1 MQPSSK
7 ARDTLDNNKIVEIKG
22 ENDIDFKRRS
32 TVLIK
37 DTFNFN
43 NTYNSEYNNA
53 KYLYEVEL
61 LVLNDLRGKN
71 SVVNTEKFCSFL
83 IKEHDKKVN
92 KKYDLDIN
100 IRDLYP
106 IDIHTNNKPKENVDR
121 FYQFNKFIL
130 SINNIIS
137 RRVTKKEIV
146 YKKDKSRSILSV
158 QISKSDYLKVFV
170 LEHIKQYDYNNSF
183 KTISKGN
190 CKPLKK
196 LMIIK
201 NDSDLKYLFDVIKK
215 YLKKMF

>member
-7 ARDTLDNNKIVEIKG
+7 ARDTLDNSRIVENKG
-22 ENDIDFKRRS
+22 KNGIDFKRRS

-43 NTYNSEYNNA
+43 NTYNSEYNDA
-53 KYLYEVEL
+53 EYLYEVEL

-71 SVVNTEKFCSFL
+71 SVVNTEEFHSFL

-106 IDIHTNNKPKENVDR
+106 IDIHTNNKSKENVDR
-121 FYQFNKFIL
+121 FYQLNKFIL
-130 SINNIIS
+130 SSNNRIS

-146 YKKDKSRSILSV
+146 YKKDKSRSILSI
-158 QISKSDYLKVFV
+158 QISKRDYLKVFV
-170 LEHIKQYDYNNSF
+170 LEQIEQYDYNNSF

-196 LMIIK
+196 LMFSLI
-201 NDSDLKYLFDVIKK
+201 
-215 YLKKMF
+215 MF